1 MKKLLSVL
9 LLTLV
14 SGQTL
19 ASEVITVS
27 RREIGKQQWP
37 LTREEI
43 MLRCDKD
50 GGLFAINDSTLMQYP
65 LNSVAQQNVDQK
77 KSQGQPI
84 TLIQADDPN
93 HPGKKMDLSPLT
105 SRAQA
110 LCGQ

>member
-1 MKKLLSVL
+1 MKKLLSLL
-9 LLTLV
+9 LLTIV
-14 SGQTL
+14 SGQSF

-65 LNSVAQQNVDQK
+65 LNTIAQQNVDQK

-84 TLIQADDPN
+84 SLIQAKDPQQ
-93 HPGKKMDLSPLT
+93 PGKKMDLAPLT